1 MKKSWSNKIILD
13 IKKIDTKLDTEE
25 LVCTKTDGT
34 KYHFNIF
41 ALSLSLLK
49 KFIVMK
55 LP

>member
-34 KYHFNIF
+34 KSDFNIF
-41 ALSLSLLK
+41 ALPS
-49 KFIVMK
+49 KFVEK
-55 LP
+55 NS